1 LIVHTS
7 VGGDHVRIR
16 ISNSFGTSPL
26 GIGAAHIAWRMA
38 GASVLAGTDRTLTFS
53 GRSSF
58 TVPAG
63 GLAISDQVCL
73 PVSSLTDLAV
83 SIYLPVVSAASTT
96 HFLALQT
103 SYIANGA
110 GDFTGDEDL
119 PGAATTNSWDFL
131 TGVDVSERS
140 PGATIVALGD
150 SITDGAASTANANRR
165 WPDVLAERLQAH
177 KRLSHL
183 GVLDQ
188 GIIGNRILHP
198 TETSFGNLFGPA
210 ALARF
215 DRDALGQVGI
225 KYVIVLLGIGGTA
238 PLSEEVS
245 ADDIIAGHLQLIRPR
260 A

>member
-1 LIVHTS
+1 
-7 VGGDHVRIR
+7 
-16 ISNSFGTSPL
+16 
-26 GIGAAHIAWRMA
+26 M
-38 GASVLAGTDRTLTFS
+38 
-53 GRSSF
+53 
-58 TVPAG
+58 
-63 GLAISDQVCL
+63 
-73 PVSSLTDLAV
+73 
-83 SIYLPVVSAASTT
+83 VSAASTT

-215 DRDALGQVGI
+215 DRDALGQAGI